1 MPLWVD
7 KQRPRTLA
15 ALDYG
20 KEQAAQL
27 AKLAASGELPHMLFY
42 GPSGAGKKTRILALL
57 RDIFGSGVERVKLEH
72 RSFKTPSGRAVE
84 VTTVRAAREAQRR
97 YAQSAYGATR
107 ADVDACA
114 GATASCSSS
123 PTRHSRAPSRS
134 PRPPQV
140 ASAFHIEI
148 NPGDAGIYDRFVV
161 QDLIKEMAQ
170 YNPMAGPC
178 ALPRLLLA
186 RCARA
191 RAPPAALSR
200 SRLPQPPS
208 PRARAAP
215 SPGRCCC
222 CPRWTG

>member
-97 YAQSAYGATR
+97 YAQSA
-107 ADVDACA
+107 
-114 GATASCSSS
+114 
-123 PTRHSRAPSRS
+123 
-134 PRPPQV
+134 
-140 ASAFHIEI
+140 
-148 NPGDAGIYDRFVV
+148 
-161 QDLIKEMAQ
+161 
-170 YNPMAGPC
+170 
-178 ALPRLLLA
+178 
-186 RCARA
+186 
-191 RAPPAALSR
+191 
-200 SRLPQPPS
+200 
-208 PRARAAP
+208 
-215 SPGRCCC
+215 
-222 CPRWTG
+222 